1 MNPVEGYTPFTMT
14 EAHVLVGYIA
24 SVTDPHRSDPFSS
37 EAAVAAL
44 EVWNATQ
51 DNAYTMPA
59 GVALSSDES
68 GRASALQSD
77 IYTYVAE
84 CIPKFI
90 LGEMDTETDWDT
102 FVSNCEGMGLQEVID
117 IYQTA
122 YDRYA
127 A

>member
-1 MNPVEGYTPFTMT
+1 MVSGPTGC
-14 EAHVLVGYIA
+14 G
-24 SVTDPHRSDPFSS
+24 SGS
-37 EAAVAAL
+37 E
-44 EVWNATQ
+44 EESEE
-51 DNAYTMPA
+51 
-59 GVALSSDES
+59 LSSDES